1 MSNAGNREL
10 SEIKLPKNIKQIG
23 DVDSDKKI
31 YIEDY
36 AYTYINSVAHQKP
49 DKNQAGILL
58 GENMRNKSESCIF
71 IKGVIK
77 ARFTGEIHFNDE
89 IWAGIY
95 QDIDQFF
102 PGLHIV
108 GWFAA
113 MPEVTNEQIKQLTKI
128 HKNNFLSGTKTL
140 CLVDNKERSM
150 NFFLYEKDRLKK
162 QSGYVCFYERNYE
175 MQEYMLETGERKSIE
190 NPKDNDVV
198 KSIRAIIQ
206 EKENMRYKRKGN
218 FTSYFFGIIVMAS
231 IVVIGFNL
239 VQNYE
244 RMEKLDNS
252 LSTIVQQVSNL
263 NNKGTQSVMSD
274 GIVPV
279 DVVYETK
286 SNTSEKTTPTAS
298 IAPSSANQSETAKL
312 TDSTNQSET
321 SQKTETTKPTQNT
334 KPTEPTKNNDETK
347 QTSVVSLTEPQSYV
361 VKKGD
366 TIISICK
373 SYYGNIDK
381 VQVVADYNNIDDI
394 NKLYIGQVIK
404 LP

>member
-1 MSNAGNREL
+1 
-10 SEIKLPKNIKQIG
+10 
-23 DVDSDKKI
+23 
-31 YIEDY
+31 
-36 AYTYINSVAHQKP
+36 
-49 DKNQAGILL
+49 
-58 GENMRNKSESCIF
+58 
-71 IKGVIK
+71 
-77 ARFTGEIHFNDE
+77 
-89 IWAGIY
+89 
-95 QDIDQFF
+95 
-102 PGLHIV
+102 
-108 GWFAA
+108 
-113 MPEVTNEQIKQLTKI
+113 
-128 HKNNFLSGTKTL
+128 
-140 CLVDNKERSM
+140 
-150 NFFLYEKDRLKK
+150 
-162 QSGYVCFYERNYE
+162 
-175 MQEYMLETGERKSIE
+175 
-190 NPKDNDVV
+190 
-198 KSIRAIIQ
+198 
-206 EKENMRYKRKGN
+206 
-218 FTSYFFGIIVMAS
+218 
-231 IVVIGFNL
+231 
-239 VQNYE
+239 
-244 RMEKLDNS
+244 MEKLDNS

-263 NNKGTQSVMSD
+263 NNKGTQPVMSD